1 MGEDLKPVIIISA
14 VNFRN
19 GGPLSVLLDVLRHAQ
34 NNLLDKYNVIAL
46 VHCKALFNDKGM
58 KGIHFLE
65 FPDSI
70 HSYFK
75 RLYLEYYFFKKVSL
89 RYKPYLWL
97 SLHDITPNV
106 RADVRAVYCHNPS
119 PFYKL
124 SWAEFLLDKKFYLFS
139 LFYKLLYA
147 INIKKNNYVIVQQDW
162 LRNEFMAFYKL
173 NENSIIVANP
183 GVEKA
188 DLISNNKIKS
198 STNEF
203 TFFYPSF
210 PRVFKNFEVI
220 LQAVEMLNSKNTNIP
235 FKIVLTIDGSE
246 NSYTQQ
252 LIYKYS
258 CVKNIQFVGLL
269 EREAV
274 YRQYRESDCL
284 LFPSK
289 LETWGLPL
297 TEAKEFNL
305 PIIASDLPYAHETV
319 GNYNRVLFFDSLSP
333 YALADA
339 MIMAMNNK
347 FSCVT
352 DFVSPAQPFAKDWQ
366 QLFKILLK
374 GK

>member
-1 MGEDLKPVIIISA
+1 MKPVIVVSA

-19 GGPLSVLLDVLRHAQ
+19 GGPLSVLLDVLRYAQ
-34 NNLLDKYNVIAL
+34 NNLLDKYSVIAL

-58 KGIHFLE
+58 EGIHFIA
-65 FPDSI
+65 FPGSI

-75 RLYLEYYFFKKVSL
+75 RLYLEYYFFKKISL
-89 RYKPYLWL
+89 RFKPYLWL

-106 RADVRAVYCHNPS
+106 RADIRAVYCHNPS

-124 SWAEFLLDKKFYLFS
+124 SWAEFLMDKKFYIFS
-139 LFYKLLYA
+139 LLYKWLYA
-147 INIKKNNYVIVQQDW
+147 INIKKNNYVIVQQNW
-162 LRNEFMAFYKL
+162 LRNEFATLYKL
-173 NENSIIVANP
+173 NKSSIVVANP
-183 GVEKA
+183 AVEKA
-188 DLISNNKIKS
+188 DVISNNNMKS
-198 STNEF
+198 TTNAF

-220 LQAVEMLNSKNTNIP
+220 LQAVELLNSRNVNFP
-235 FKIVLTIDGSE
+235 FKVALTIDGSE

-252 LIYKYS
+252 LMYKYS
-258 CVKNIQFVGLL
+258 CVQNVQFVGLL
-269 EREAV
+269 AREAV
-274 YRQYRESDCL
+274 YQQYMESDCL

-319 GNYNRVLFFDSLSP
+319 GSYNRVLFFDSKSP
-333 YALADA
+333 YDLAEK
-339 MIMAMNNK
+339 MTMAMNSE

-352 DFVSPAQPFAKDWQ
+352 DFVRPTQPFAEDWQ